1 MGERTS
7 EVYRF
12 FAEVKRI
19 DWEAS
24 QWEDEEDRD
33 IEILADE

>member
-1 MGERTS
+1 MGERTN

-12 FAEVKRI
+12 FTEVARV
-19 DWEAS
+19 DREAS